1 MRKTGRTYKAI
12 GAEFG
17 VSAERVRQIVSLVTK
32 RPVAPPVEKQSLA
45 TRDVAR
51 LLSVHP
57 NTVRRWANDGTLKA
71 YRVGSRRD
79 RRFRREDIEKI
90 LDAAS

>member
-1 MRKTGRTYKAI
+1 MTYKAI

-17 VSAERVRQIVSLVTK
+17 VTGERVRQVVNNKTDQK
-32 RPVAPPVEKQSLA
+32 PRPSADKQSLA

-51 LLSVHP
+51 LLNVHP

-79 RRFRREDIEKI
+79 RRFRREDIESI
-90 LDAAS
+90 FGAMS